1 MENLLKYLLCRY
13 KMTDTESTSELEGE
27 YIVEKILKKRICH
40 GRIEYFLKW
49 KGFKESENSWE
60 PTENLNCPELI
71 QAFEEEHAKSQMPKG
86 SENIDRIVGA
96 FKEGADII
104 FVMKWKGTD
113 ECTLMSSKIANFAYT
128 QDVIKFYQDRISW
141 K

>member
-1 MENLLKYLLCRY
+1 
-13 KMTDTESTSELEGE
+13 MTDTESVPELEGE
-27 YIVEKILKKRICH
+27 FIVEKILKRRIKN

-49 KGFKESENSWE
+49 KGFSDSENTWE

-71 QAFEEEHAKSQMPKG
+71 QAFEEERAKFELPKR
-86 SENIDRIVGA
+86 SEHIEKIVGA
-96 FKEGADII
+96 FKDGDDII
-104 FVMKWKGTD
+104 FVIKWKGTD

-128 QDVIKFYQDRISW
+128 QDVIKFYEERISW